1 MTLFLLVHV
10 ALLSAL
16 AGAALGAGALVTR
29 RLPLATRAEA
39 IAVQAAAGLAVLATL
54 ACGLG
59 LLGVLDRPHVSLVG
73 LACLLPLLFG
83 LRGPGVPCPPRTGS
97 WHWPPFVASC
107 LAFLPLFV
115 LALYPPLAFDET
127 LYHLPTT
134 RTFAETGS
142 LPFLPSLRAP
152 VFPQLDEVLRV
163 PLLLAGG
170 DTATHLVPLL
180 ATFVT
185 ALLVFVWAG
194 DGLAPG
200 AGRTAAALLLSSP
213 IVVALATTGYVEA
226 VLAMLVTAALYSF
239 SRWDE
244 GRETPWLL
252 ATALF
257 AAAAADVKYFGLFW
271 LGLLGLAVLARSR
284 REERLRHAVLF
295 GGAALA
301 ALAPWYGRIVYYT
314 GNPLF
319 PYVPSLF
326 GASDW
331 TPAPVE
337 DIGLRQRLVDVVRIP
352 WDTLLARDRVN
363 AAPPFSPWFALSI
376 PFVLLHAT
384 RNRRTAVLAA
394 AGISWALVWAWLPR
408 DARYLTLLLPA
419 ASVLTASALHGT
431 PALRTGFRRSA
442 LATLLILAPGPLY
455 ALYRIALLGPLP
467 SDAATRDA
475 FYARHLPEWGGISFL
490 NGRLAPQDI
499 TFVWGCEQLRY
510 YLRGRV
516 VGDFTG
522 PARYDRIE
530 RAGNAGELARSLG
543 VLRVRYLL
551 VVSRASAPQLGEGGG
566 SSRFRLLYRDG
577 AVRAYELE

>member
-97 WHWPPFVASC
+97 WRWPPFVASC

-363 AAPPFSPWFALSI
+363 AAPPFSPWFAVSI

-394 AGISWALVWAWLPR
+394 AGI
-408 DARYLTLLLPA
+408 
-419 ASVLTASALHGT
+419 
-431 PALRTGFRRSA
+431 
-442 LATLLILAPGPLY
+442 
-455 ALYRIALLGPLP
+455 
-467 SDAATRDA
+467 
-475 FYARHLPEWGGISFL
+475 
-490 NGRLAPQDI
+490 
-499 TFVWGCEQLRY
+499 
-510 YLRGRV
+510 
-516 VGDFTG
+516 
-522 PARYDRIE
+522 
-530 RAGNAGELARSLG
+530 
-543 VLRVRYLL
+543 
-551 VVSRASAPQLGEGGG
+551 
-566 SSRFRLLYRDG
+566 
-577 AVRAYELE
+577 